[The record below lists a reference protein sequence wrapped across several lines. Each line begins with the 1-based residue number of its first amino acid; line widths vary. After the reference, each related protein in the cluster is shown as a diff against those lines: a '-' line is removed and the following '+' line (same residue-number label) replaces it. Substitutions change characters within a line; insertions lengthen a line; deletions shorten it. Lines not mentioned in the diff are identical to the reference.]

1 MIVGID
7 VCHDASHI
15 ARSVSYSQE
24 PLKYSTVGFVS
35 TYDADFTRV
44 HGQAIKQKLNVMKW
58 YKW

>member
-7 VCHDASHI
+7 VCHHASHI
-15 ARSVSYSQE
+15 ARSVSYSQQPV

-44 HGQAIKQKLNVMKW
+44 HGQAIKQKRNEMV
-58 YKW
+58 